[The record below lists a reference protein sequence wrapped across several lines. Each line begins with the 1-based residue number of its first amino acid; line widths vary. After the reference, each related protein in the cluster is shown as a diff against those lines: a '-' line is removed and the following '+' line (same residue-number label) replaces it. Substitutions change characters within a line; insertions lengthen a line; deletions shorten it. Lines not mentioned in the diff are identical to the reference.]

1 MKKEEVRMIEN
12 SGVNDLMLVVMWVTN
27 LLLDV
32 NKIMLGVTLIL
43 LKVIK
48 IGGDCLMCLV

>member
-1 MKKEEVRMIEN
+1 MKKEVRMIEN